1 MCNQPR
7 RPCGGSG
14 GWRVN
19 HGWACPGTLSDHR
32 WSQNYIP
39 REENSSRAK
48 HIAANSCPLFHV
60 SYIMDR
66 QLLANILRLALLFT
80 SLRCASPAPNN
91 RPIVGVLSMPT
102 ASVHN
107 ANLTGYG
114 TSFIAASYIKW
125 VESAGA
131 HARTRYLTRRPMRM
145 GSNNSVDVYV
155 RDAMSVPVVIRCL
168 SHM

>member
-1 MCNQPR
+1 M
-7 RPCGGSG
+7 G
-14 GWRVN
+14 
-19 HGWACPGTLSDHR
+19 
-32 WSQNYIP
+32 
-39 REENSSRAK
+39 EKAK
-48 HIAANSCPLFHV
+48 HIAASSCPLFHV
-60 SYIMDR
+60 SYMMDR
-66 QLLANILRLALLFT
+66 QLLVNILRLALLFA

-131 HARTRYLTRRPMRM
+131 RVLPIPFDSTPAELRA
-145 GSNNSVDVYV
+145 SFNSVNGLLLTGG
-155 RDAMSVPVVIRCL
+155 DADIY
-168 SHM
+168 